1 MRRALLVLGVLVAL
15 QGAAWLAWRAVDRA
29 PSPPFTT
36 TPTSGDAPALAPRD
50 GILHVWATWCA
61 PCRDELPGLL
71 EAARGEGT
79 QLVAVSVDAN
89 PASVEAFFGG
99 TVPAE
104 IARDPG
110 AAAALGVRDL
120 PVTFRVEAGRLVERV
135 DGAREW
141 SSVAARAWLRGEA
154 APP

>member
-15 QGAAWLAWRAVDRA
+15 QGAAWLAWRAVGRA
-29 PSPPFTT
+29 PAMPFTT
-36 TPTSGDAPALAPRD
+36 TPTFGDAPALAPRD
-50 GILHVWATWCA
+50 GLLHVWATWCA

-79 QLVAVSVDAN
+79 PLVAVSVDEN

-99 TVPAE
+99 AVPAE

-110 AAAALGVRDL
+110 MAATLGVRDL
-120 PVTFRVEAGRLVERV
+120 PVTFRIEAGRLVERV

-141 SSVAARAWLRGEA
+141 SSEAARAWVRAGA
-154 APP
+154 SPP